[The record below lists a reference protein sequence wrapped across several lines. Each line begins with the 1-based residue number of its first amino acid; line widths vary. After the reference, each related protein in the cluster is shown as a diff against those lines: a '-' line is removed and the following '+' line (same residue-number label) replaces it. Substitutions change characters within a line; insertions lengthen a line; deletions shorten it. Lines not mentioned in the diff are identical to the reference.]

1 MSVGAFENVFSEN
14 SISATGAIRAEAQ
27 AASKMTSHRCF
38 RVELAALSRLV
49 IVSSLGDA

>member
-1 MSVGAFENVFSEN
+1 MSVGALESVFSEN
-14 SISATGAIRAEAQ
+14 SISTTGAVRAEAQ
-27 AASKMTSHRCF
+27 AASKMTSHRFF